1 MILLWRS
8 YIRGGAVSILWYTVL
23 RTLRHCIW
31 HRDGMV
37 DHHDVLVGLI
47 DGGGCLRTCS
57 DGGVT
62 ILYGGT
68 LRLDLWPLEKLVMSR
83 PRSSCKRRAI
93 LLLGRHCLRWL
104 LIHQCGRGIL
114 SCGIRGL

>member
-68 LRLDLWPLEKLVMSR
+68 LRLDLWPLEK
-83 PRSSCKRRAI
+83 RRAI